1 MLRKEVEED
10 LVARK
15 TNKDS
20 KDNDDESRA
29 KFKKKWDEIFS
40 HIKIEKEMTVSLELI
55 SRIDIRLDNG
65 KSIYINP
72 REIVENEDISFDDL
86 EKIIYNKIMDL
97 QDSTSHVE
105 YHMDIERITEIVEEK
120 ANDILKGI

>member
-1 MLRKEVEED
+1 M
-10 LVARK
+10 ARK